1 MNPILTMAA
10 TNVAEVLDPALL
22 RPGRFDRKITVDLP
36 DADGRREIIDYYLTK
51 VRHDPA
57 MSVERM
63 VGDTIGYTP
72 VAIKYVINESVVV
85 SHWDGRDMVTYKDWS
100 RALENHELG
109 LRQPIKSMSREERRR
124 IAYHEVGHALAMVK
138 YMPAERLH
146 KVTIIRHGSALGITA
161 WKPNE
166 EKHTQTKE
174 ELLARIRVSL
184 GSRAAE
190 QLFLGVEMTGAHH
203 DLQTATAVADAVI
216 RHFGMNGSL
225 YQPTTLGELTPDARS
240 KKEIERLLEQQF
252 KMVKSML
259 DENRDEVHAV
269 AERLLDAEELTGDEV
284 QEILV
289 EVGAQRRYALNG
301 KNGSHG
307 ANGAA
312 TDSTLIAPPAS
323 GDSL

>member
-1 MNPILTMAA
+1 
-10 TNVAEVLDPALL
+10 
-22 RPGRFDRKITVDLP
+22 
-36 DADGRREIIDYYLTK
+36 
-51 VRHDPA
+51 
-57 MSVERM
+57 
-63 VGDTIGYTP
+63 
-72 VAIKYVINESVVV
+72 
-85 SHWDGRDMVTYKDWS
+85 
-100 RALENHELG
+100 
-109 LRQPIKSMSREERRR
+109 
-124 IAYHEVGHALAMVK
+124 
-138 YMPAERLH
+138 
-146 KVTIIRHGSALGITA
+146 VTIIRHGSALGITA

-203 DLQTATAVADAVI
+203 DLQTATAVADAGI

-225 YQPTTLGELTPDARS
+225 YQPTTLGEITPDARS

-289 EVGAQRRYALNG
+289 EVGVQRRYALNG
-301 KNGSHG
+301 KNGLHG

-312 TDSTLIAPPAS
+312 TDSTLIAPPSA